1 MIDCSAEGT
10 NNAEKGDT
18 DVMCDLCEC
27 VECLQY

>member
-1 MIDCSAEGT
+1 MIDCSEGT